1 MRFSRKSELLH
12 EVIYNGLYAW
22 ALRTRM
28 TSGFHLI
35 KGRSPSL
42 QKSRSNQ
49 VLFLDGLER
58 VVEGSTTF
66 GCQLQTR
73 ALQKV
78 YVYVYETGIDFYV
91 YP

>member
-12 EVIYNGLYAW
+12 EVIYIGLYAW

-78 YVYVYETGIDFYV
+78 DETGTSTLDQMKA
-91 YP
+91 